1 MRPTRITTLLFIAVV
16 TGLVTYLLLGRYY
29 SDVPAFPPTAAL
41 STFVLA
47 AAEAYAAPSIRNR
60 LAGKP
65 RTKPI
70 MPIVVARTAAL
81 AKASSA
87 LAALLAGAWAGV
99 GTYVL
104 PRLETPTPRRDFGT
118 ALLGLGAALVL
129 AAAALWLENVCRVK
143 TPPPGDPP
151 PAEPGP

>member
-1 MRPTRITTLLFIAVV
+1 MRPTRVTTLLLTALV
-16 TGLVTYLLLGRYY
+16 TGLVTFLLVSQFY
-29 SDVPAFPPTAAL
+29 SDLPPLPRTAAL
-41 STFVLA
+41 STLVLA
-47 AAEAYAAPSIRNR
+47 GAEAFVAPSIRNR

-70 MPIVVARTAAL
+70 MPMVVARTAAL

-87 LAALLAGAWAGV
+87 LASALAGLWAGFAA
-99 GTYVL
+99 YVL
-104 PRLETPTPRRDFGT
+104 PRDAPTPRRDLRT
-118 ALLGLGAALVL
+118 ALLGLVAALLL

-143 TPPPGDPP
+143 HPPPGEPP

>member
-1 MRPTRITTLLFIAVV
+1 MRPTRVTTLLFVAVV
-16 TGLVTYLLLGRYY
+16 AGLATYLLVSQYY
-29 SDVPAFPPTAAL
+29 SDLPPLPRTAAL
-41 STFVLA
+41 STIVLA
-47 AAEAYAAPSIRNR
+47 GAEAFVAPSIRNR

-87 LAALLAGAWAGV
+87 LAAALAGIWAGF
-99 GTYVL
+99 GGYVL
-104 PRLETPTPRRDFGT
+104 PRDAPTPRRDLRT
-118 ALLGLGAALVL
+118 AILGFGAALLL

-143 TPPPGDPP
+143 QPPPSEPP

>member
-1 MRPTRITTLLFIAVV
+1 MRPTRIATLLVTAVV
-16 TGLVTYLLLGRYY
+16 AGLVVYLLLTAFY
-29 SDVPAFPPTAAL
+29 SDLPPFPTTAAL

-47 AAEAYAAPSIRNR
+47 AAEAYVAPSIRNR

-87 LAALLAGAWAGV
+87 LAATLAGAWAGV
-99 GTYVL
+99 AAYVL
-104 PRLETPTPRRDFGT
+104 PREAPTPRRDLRTSLVGF
-118 ALLGLGAALVL
+118 GAALLL
-129 AAAALWLENVCRVK
+129 AGAALWLENVCRIK
-143 TPPPGDPP
+143 APPPGDPP